1 MKEKLARLKPS
12 GRTLAAYIMIAALL
26 FRELPYLLETGILLL
41 SKRPIPH
48 LTYALLEYTG
58 VLILP
63 LSALWLWRAAGYASR
78 KAAATSALLLGCAYV
93 LERAG
98 MTILQEKFLLKY
110 ADRLPVYYGAMGG
123 ILLLCF
129 LLVVWA
135 MPGSRKKIKG
145 NLWIAAGMLLW
156 LVLLA
161 AADVAVGLASDW
173 ILPSFGTNVMLRA
186 AAALVDTCIF
196 TMIFHHLA
204 CAEEKKGWKIK
215 LIFAPLGIVGCI
227 VAQVLLVRV
236 NPVEQIGASVAENM
250 TVGAM
255 ELAKGNLETA
265 SGWFRRAKE
274 LRDAWAYTTGITEED
289 LLENGEKATLLQ
301 SRYLYWQ
308 SAKDVDAME
317 NCLLEEDVDLNFA
330 ISLLKNYGKSE
341 RKMSGRSRAVRQD
354 ILNLMVAQDVFT
366 NDVLMLE
373 DLKGQRN
380 KLAKQFVEFEELQV
394 YCDAVDVL
402 TQTGKEGEV
411 SEEQME
417 TMLTLAE
424 QTPEDINL
432 QYFAVAYGC
441 AVKSDRAVHYERTME
456 AGERF
461 VSLYEK
467 AEGVTEEQKKQSQLQ
482 LINWALD
489 LGLYEKA
496 EAYCQ
501 ELLKTGE
508 TEEVLMILAQC
519 QNDLKQSEE
528 CYETSQR
535 ILALNPENYG
545 ALYFCTVTQL
555 QNREID
561 AAIESTLKLSQMVQS
576 LEGEKQHQA
585 EVMFYDVIQ
594 LESFNDVG
602 FTLQICNNLTEE
614 QRAVIKKDAFYADYL
629 DAAYMCFA
637 KRDYENALNKVENVL
652 ATEPEL
658 SQANYLKGCIY
669 FGMDDYENAIK
680 AYKKALSIDDTSA
693 TAWYSLA
700 SAYDACEQ
708 YEEAYDACE
717 RVSSLL
723 PDTDH
728 VFDPYGVA
736 IHNRNLKYR
745 LAQQLGVR

>member
-98 MTILQEKFLLKY
+98 LTILQEKFLLKY

-135 MPGSRKKIKG
+135 MPGSRKKMKG
-145 NLWIAAGMLLW
+145 NLWIGAGMLLG

-161 AADVAVGLASDW
+161 GIDAAVEFVSGW
-173 ILPSFGTNVMLRA
+173 ILPSFGTNVVLRA
-186 AAALVDTCIF
+186 VAALVDTCIF
-196 TMIFHHLA
+196 TMIFHHIT

-265 SGWFRRAKE
+265 SGWFHRAKE

-289 LLENGEKATLLQ
+289 LLENGEKATLLE

-308 SAKDVDAME
+308 AAEDVDAME
-317 NCLLEEDVDLNFA
+317 TCLMEEDVDLSFA
-330 ISLLKNYGKSE
+330 VSLLQNYGKSE
-341 RKMSGRSRAVRQD
+341 KKMSARSKAVRQD
-354 ILNLMVAQDVFT
+354 ILNLMVAQNVFT

-417 TMLTLAE
+417 KMLTLAE
-424 QTPEDINL
+424 QNPEDISL
-432 QYFAVAYGC
+432 QYLAVTYGC
-441 AVKSDRAVHYERTME
+441 AVKSDHAAHYERTME
-456 AGERF
+456 AAERF
-461 VSLYEK
+461 VSAYENT
-467 AEGVTEEQKKQSQLQ
+467 EGITGEQQYQNRLQ

-496 EAYCQ
+496 EVYCE
-501 ELLKTGE
+501 ELLKTQE
-508 TEEVLMILAQC
+508 TEELLMILAQC
-519 QNDLKQSEE
+519 QNALEQSED
-528 CYETSQR
+528 CYETSKR
-535 ILALNPENYG
+535 ILAMNPENYG

-555 QNREID
+555 ENREID
-561 AAIESTLKLSQMVQS
+561 AAIESTMQLSHMVQS
-576 LEGEKQHQA
+576 LEGKEQHQA
-585 EVMFYDVIQ
+585 EVMFYNVIQ
-594 LESFNDVG
+594 MESFNDVG
-602 FTLQICNNLTEE
+602 FNLQICVNMTEE
-614 QRAVIKKDAFYADYL
+614 QRNKIKQDAFYADYL
-629 DAAYMCFA
+629 DAAYLCFST
-637 KRDYENALNKVENVL
+637 REYEAALSKVENVL

-669 FGMDDYENAIK
+669 FGMDDYENAAE

-700 SAYDACEQ
+700 NAYDAMEQ
-708 YEEAYDACE
+708 YEAAYDACE
-717 RVSSLL
+717 RVSNLL

-728 VFDPYGVA
+728 LFDPYGVA
-736 IHNRNLKYR
+736 IHNNRLKDA
-745 LAQQLGVR
+745 LAQQLGIR